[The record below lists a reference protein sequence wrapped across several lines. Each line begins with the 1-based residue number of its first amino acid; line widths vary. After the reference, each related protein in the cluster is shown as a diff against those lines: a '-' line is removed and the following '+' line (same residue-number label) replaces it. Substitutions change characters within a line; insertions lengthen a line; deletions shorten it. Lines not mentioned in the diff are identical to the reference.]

1 MSNRVGIDR
10 DHRRRGVP
18 LTHVAS
24 VLALLFLVVGAPAL
38 ARAQSAS
45 YDTLPATSSSGND
58 LSDLALEDLL
68 NVKVYAASKFVQDV
82 AQAPASVTIVSADEI
97 RRHGYRTL
105 ADVLRS
111 VRGFYVTSD
120 RNYSYVG
127 VRGFQRP
134 GDYNGRVLLLVNG
147 HRLNDT
153 IFEQALIGSESPV
166 DVSLF
171 ERVEVIRGPSSSLYG
186 TSAFFAVVNVI
197 TRTGQGLNGAEL
209 ELEGGS
215 QQLRRG
221 RLAVGGTTS
230 RGFQG
235 LFAVSG
241 FASRGNDRL
250 FFPEFDAEPGGGV
263 AVDVDRDRSGS
274 LFASGSAGNVT
285 AQLGYGSRTKRIPT
299 AAYDTLFNDS
309 RAQTIDRR
317 GFADIQYVRRLDP
330 RTTLDLRAG
339 YDHYDYDGSFPYE
352 TGLFQDDARGDWLT
366 GEALFSRQLGAHSLT
381 VGTEY
386 RYNLR
391 QNQSARDETGLR
403 LDDRRRSQTAALF
416 VEDQYRV
423 NARIVLNGGLRW
435 DQYFGLFGS
444 TINPRLA
451 VIVTPY
457 RSGTLKLLYGRAFRA
472 PNPFELYYDQNAQS
486 ALLQPER
493 INTGEV
499 AWEQRVLPRL
509 QVSASVFRSQVADLI
524 VQRSGSDE
532 TIDGLY
538 YGNGD
543 TVMASGAEFELQGE
557 LPGRLRARLAQV
569 FQSATRA
576 ASGIRISNSPSAL
589 STLVVDAPIPGTDAI
604 VAFDG
609 YYLGERRGV
618 AGGLVDAAF
627 IANLSLSRRTPLRGL
642 GVGLTIYNLFDA
654 AYGHPGSVEHRQAV
668 IPQDGRTAALRASW
682 RF

>member
-1 MSNRVGIDR
+1 MR
-10 DHRRRGVP
+10 
-18 LTHVAS
+18 LTNAAS
-24 VLALLFLVVGAPAL
+24 VLGLLLFVAGAPATAL
-38 ARAQSAS
+38 AQSAA
-45 YDTLPATSSSGND
+45 YDNVQASSNGGSD

-82 AQAPASVTIVSADEI
+82 AQAPASVTIIAADEI

-105 ADVLRS
+105 ADILRS

-153 IFEQALIGSESPV
+153 IFEQALIGSESSI
-166 DVSLF
+166 DVSLL

-197 TRTGQGLNGAEL
+197 TRTGQELDGAEL

-221 RLAVGGTTS
+221 RLALGGRTS
-230 RGFQG
+230 RGFEG
-235 LFAVSG
+235 LFALSG

-250 FFPEFDAEPGGGV
+250 FFPEFHGEPGGGV
-263 AVDVDRDRSGS
+263 ALDVDRDRSGS
-274 LFASGSAGNVT
+274 FFASGSAGNFS

-309 RAQTIDRR
+309 RAQTVDRR
-317 GFADIQYVRRLDP
+317 GFADVQYSRRLDP
-330 RTTLDLRAG
+330 RTTLEVRAG
-339 YDHYDYDGSFPYE
+339 YDRYDYDGAFPYE

-366 GEALFSRQLGAHSLT
+366 GEALFGRQLNAHSLT

-391 QNQSARDETGLR
+391 QNQSARDETGLL

-423 NARIVLNGGLRW
+423 NARLVLNAGVRW

-457 RSGTLKLLYGRAFRA
+457 RSGTLKVLYGRAFRA

-486 ALLQPER
+486 ARLQPER

-509 QVSASVFRSQVADLI
+509 QVSASLFRSQVADLI

-538 YGNGD
+538 YRNGD
-543 TVMASGAEFELQGE
+543 NVTASGAEFELQGE

-569 FQSATRA
+569 FQSATRD
-576 ASGIRISNSPSAL
+576 SNGGRISNSPRTL
-589 STLVVDAPIPGTDAI
+589 STLVVDAPVPRTDVI

-609 YYLGERRGV
+609 YYIGERRGIT
-618 AGGLVDAAF
+618 GSLVDGAF
-627 IANLSLSRRTPLRGL
+627 LANFSVSRRTPLRGL
-642 GVGLTIYNLFDA
+642 GIGLTVYNVFDA
-654 AYGHPGSVEHRQAV
+654 AYGDPGSVEHRQAV
-668 IPQDGRTAALRASW
+668 IPQDGRTAAVRASW